1 MLQSA
6 GLREPR
12 NEISPFAPRLEQV
25 RINPTK
31 IGALI
36 GPKGANIKKL
46 QEEFKVTV
54 EVVDD
59 SGLVHVSGTRVE
71 NVKLAVDRI
80 RGMTAEPEIGRIYAG
95 TVKSVKE
102 FGAFVEIFPGVEG
115 LCHVSELGDGY
126 VKRVT
131 DVVKVGDPIKVKVIN
146 IDETGRVKLSAKGL
160 NGPPAPPSPPR

>member
-1 MLQSA
+1 MLQLA

-12 NEISPFAPRLEQV
+12 PQISEFAPRLEQI
-25 RINPTK
+25 RINPSK

-36 GPKGANIKKL
+36 GPKGANIKKI

-59 SGLVHVSGTRVE
+59 TGLVHVSGTRLEGVKAAVE
-71 NVKLAVDRI
+71 RI
-80 RGMTAEPEIGRIYAG
+80 KGMTVEPEVGRVYSG
-95 TVKSVKE
+95 TIKSVKE

-126 VKRVT
+126 VKRVS
-131 DVVKVGDPIKVKVIN
+131 DVVKVGDAIKVKVIN

-160 NGPPAPPSPPR
+160 NSLTQARPA